1 MEARGSIFAAAS
13 IVITVQIGLFAWVK
27 ADIAGLTERVDRVE
41 RGVAFVRGQLS
52 LVLPALGGAFDF
64 PSRPMTRRPWRG

>member
-1 MEARGSIFAAAS
+1 MEARGGIFAADG
-13 IVITVQIGLFAWVK
+13 IVITVQIGLFAWLK
-27 ADIAGLTERVDRVE
+27 ADIAGLMDRVE

-64 PSRPMTRRPWRG
+64 QFRPMTRRP